1 LKNIPFANP
10 RHLQIGKWY
19 YHFRDGGYRSIEWV
33 EIEVTSPGQLRAA
46 QDVLASIHVPGERT
60 PPGFKVYGYMR
71 PATVLGYVPKPDSSF
86 K

>member
-1 LKNIPFANP
+1 MNP
-10 RHLQIGKWY
+10 GELERLGEPDLVIAGL
-19 YHFRDGGYRSIEWV
+19 RVWV
-33 EIEVTSPGQLRAA
+33 HGGQLRAA